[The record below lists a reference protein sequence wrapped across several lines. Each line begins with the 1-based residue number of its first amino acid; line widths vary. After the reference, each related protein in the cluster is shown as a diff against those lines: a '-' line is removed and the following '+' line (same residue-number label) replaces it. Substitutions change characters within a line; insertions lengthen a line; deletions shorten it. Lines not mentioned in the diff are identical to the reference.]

1 MNLRVIGLVVL
12 ILSGPCLASAQI
24 PAGMKVGLSQ
34 YLQSGY
40 EGLKSNVVGAA
51 DRMPETDFGFRPST
65 MPQVRTF
72 AQVLAHIA
80 ASQFGTC
87 ANLKGESNPAA
98 GRDLE
103 KELATK
109 AAVMKSLQDSFDFCD
124 SAVSRLT
131 DANASELVKVGRGE
145 AARAAVLAGLLAH
158 TSEMYGIST
167 VYLRAKN
174 LAPPASER

>member
-109 AAVMKSLQDSFDFCD
+109 AAVMKALQDSFDFCD

-131 DANASELVKVGRGE
+131 DANASELVRVGRGE